1 MEVSYRLYPYPV
13 LAYFNDD
20 YKDSSFEVSAI
31 NTFTRSKITLEF
43 DLLLNNDHLL
53 NLLEN
58 NRIDFGIHFEC
69 SGTMYRQLYRIS
81 DTHFEIEIP
90 SAQLNGKV
98 NICAFVLSKEA
109 MNDYTNPDLNDAY
122 AGIQFNIEKNN
133 VLAVAPQIDLIID
146 KDYDDLKSVS
156 SIFLISPDFDENANQ
171 ITFLLSDL
179 IYIKIP
185 VNTFQ
190 DFKILSVNPEYSKM
204 LHSLFIVPVLV
215 KIFEMIKSDPEAVD
229 NFSDQRWFRSL
240 NKVLKNMNVSI
251 LEESFKEKD
260 SLALAQQLADNPI
273 IKTITTLAET
283 TMSRGIT
290 DED

>member
-20 YKDSSFEVSAI
+20 YKDSSFEVSVKQ
-31 NTFTRSKITLEF
+31 TFTRSKINLEF
-43 DLLLNNDHLL
+43 DLVLNNDHLL
-53 NLLEN
+53 SLLEN
-58 NRIDFGIHFEC
+58 NRIDFGLHLEC
-69 SGTMYRQLYRIS
+69 SGTMFRQLHRTS
-81 DTHFEIEIP
+81 DTHYELEIP
-90 SAQLNGKV
+90 SARLNGKV
-98 NICAFVLSKEA
+98 NICSFVLSKEA
-109 MNDYTNPDLNDAY
+109 MNDYTNPDFNEAY
-122 AGIQFNIEKNN
+122 AGVQFSIEQNN
-133 VLAVAPQIDLIID
+133 VLAVAPQVDLIID

-185 VNTFQ
+185 VKTFQ
-190 DFKILSVNPEYSKM
+190 DFKILSVNQEYSKM

-215 KIFEMIKSDPEAVD
+215 KIFEMIKNDPEAVE
-229 NFSDQRWFRSL
+229 NLSDQRWFRSL
-240 NKVLKNMNVSI
+240 NKVLKDINVSI

-260 SLALAQQLADNPI
+260 SLSLAQQLADNPI